1 MQRLGEE
8 AGLDVPEKQW
18 RLGEEESWL
27 QTRQLREHALEPAG
41 TP

>member
-18 RLGEEESWL
+18 RLGEGQGLKDLTDARASVGEL
-27 QTRQLREHALEPAG
+27 QLR
-41 TP
+41 T